1 MNRNKGSEQLKN
13 SIIEIEKKIKQ
24 GQSLNE
30 SELLDMFLATIIKRV
45 KQND

>member
-1 MNRNKGSEQLKN
+1 MNKGSEQLKN